1 MCKRT
6 ASDFIAAARNEGGKG
21 VQRPIVCQNCRRRRR
36 RFFLIHRSSC
46 TNLLQRNRSRSLQPP
61 PSPPPLSIGPIMQ
74 SWGAVN
80 LHMSNFSSNLL
91 LFIQM

>member
-6 ASDFIAAARNEGGKG
+6 ASDFIAAARNGGGKG

-61 PSPPPLSIGPIMQ
+61 PSPRPLSIGPIMQ